1 LKPLFLESDASD
13 YAFGTVSFLNG
24 KDELHLVAFHL
35 RKFMAVEIN
44 YEIHDKELLAIV
56 DSFKE
61 WRHFLEEAIHSV
73 IVSTEHKNLKYFMFA
88 WVLNRHQA
96 RWSISLSRFNFMI
109 TYCPRSQQGQS
120 DALSRHSYLAL
131 KEGDVTYDQQHSIFL
146 KPEQLLLKTLKT
158 MILVDP
164 TFLKDIRVSLFSDL
178 LALKFKQSCV
188 DFRPQNG
195 QIEIPYS

>member
-120 DALSRHSYLAL
+120 DALSRHSTTFYFLEARAITSQNPTYYNINGFNISQGYLY
-131 KEGDVTYDQQHSIFL
+131 KSIFRS
-146 KPEQLLLKTLKT
+146 
-158 MILVDP
+158 
-164 TFLKDIRVSLFSDL
+164 FSL
-178 LALKFKQSCV
+178 
-188 DFRPQNG
+188 
-195 QIEIPYS
+195 EIQAIMCRF